1 MKPMTLAMAT
11 ATVCISLG
19 SIFLIEP
26 IRAQQ
31 TGTETAQPV
40 QPAPKELQDVQARE
54 RALKTEM
61 DLIQKTNNLQERQR
75 LLDEHLKTMLIQA
88 QAMSKMSGAI
98 MDPASREA
106 LLEQR
111 TQLITSLMDQMIS
124 HYQMQRTCTP

>member
-1 MKPMTLAMAT
+1 MKPITLAMAT

-31 TGTETAQPV
+31 TGAETA

-75 LLDEHLKTMLIQA
+75 LLDEHLKTMLAQA
-88 QAMSKMSGAI
+88 QAMSKISGAI

-111 TQLITSLMDQMIS
+111 TQLITSLMDQMIV